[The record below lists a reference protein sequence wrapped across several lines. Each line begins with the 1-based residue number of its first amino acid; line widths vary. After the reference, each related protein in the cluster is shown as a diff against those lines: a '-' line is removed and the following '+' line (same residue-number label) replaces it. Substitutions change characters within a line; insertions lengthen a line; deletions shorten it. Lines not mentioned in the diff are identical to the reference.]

1 MTGFSFA
8 SWTLAIVVAVA
19 LVSAA
24 ATPLLVLA
32 ARVAA

>member
-1 MTGFSFA
+1 MVGFSKV
-8 SWTLAIVVAVA
+8 SRVLSIVVAVA
-19 LVSAA
+19 LVTAA